1 MKVLILTRR
10 KIAAVCSALAGVLL
24 AAGIFTQGA
33 AVSANADI
41 KRLLPVYSVE
51 TNEKKISLTFD
62 VAWGNEDAEEIINI
76 LKKYNVKATFF
87 IVGDWVEKYPESVK
101 ALHAAGHDIENHSD
115 THPHITRLSPDKI
128 SAEISDCNEKIKNCT
143 GASPTLFRPP
153 YGEYNNNVI
162 SGAQNAKMQ
171 TVQWDVDSLDWKNL
185 SPEEMRK
192 RISHS
197 VQNGSIILL
206 HVGAKNT
213 PAALP
218 GIIEDLQ
225 KQGYSFVTAKEL
237 VYPDNAKIDANGR
250 QHKAESV

>member
-10 KIAAVCSALAGVLL
+10 RIAAVCSALACGLL
-24 AAGIFTQGA
+24 AAGIFTQEA
-33 AVSANADI
+33 SVSASANV

-51 TNEKKISLTFD
+51 TSEKKVSLTFD

-87 IVGDWVEKYPESVK
+87 IVGDWIEKYPESVK

-115 THPHITRLSPDKI
+115 THPHITRLSPD
-128 SAEISDCNEKIKNCT
+128 EISSEITKCNEKIKSCT
-143 GASPTLFRPP
+143 GAAPTLFRPP

-171 TVQWDVDSLDWKNL
+171 TIQWDVDSLDWKNL
-185 SPEEMRK
+185 SPGEMIK
-192 RISHS
+192 RISAS
-197 VQNGSIILL
+197 VKNGSIILL

-213 PAALP
+213 VAALP

-225 KQGYSFVTAKEL
+225 KQDYSFVTVREL
-237 VYPDNAKIDANGR
+237 IYPDNSKIDANGR
-250 QHKAESV
+250 QHKS